1 MTPKTFFQRGAVPVL
16 AMLLGLTGVASGQ
29 AIINSA
35 DFFDPDFRAERP
47 GSAPGLL
54 TLTVDTSLYN
64 PGSQTDGNVTWTH
77 QAGGLVELDISVV
90 AGVNLAAYTQTTG
103 NTLVFGRELTTTGL
117 VGLLGPT
124 ISSVVGASA
133 INSWDSQATVGG
145 LSLGSGSAYTVSFT
159 VASGG
164 GINLNALSA
173 ANFGLSSNGV
183 AIQDIN
189 TVETLNVLNLL
200 QLGGGL
206 TNIEFT
212 FIAPSNLNQLE
223 FSFDAATI
231 ANVSLLGG
239 ITDNQNVLTFSNF
252 AVTPVPEPGSL
263 TLLGLGIYFLVRRRN
278 RV

>member
-1 MTPKTFFQRGAVPVL
+1 
-16 AMLLGLTGVASGQ
+16 MLLGLTGVASGQ